1 MVKDPLHKG
10 SSLQGHWLSVFRD
23 YLKVVPGATQSN
35 GILLGTVSEL
45 EIMTGLESVTLF
57 FFFNLFLREIQREHT
72 SRQCKGREG
81 EREFQ
86 EGSTLSAQSPLWGSN
101 S

>member
-1 MVKDPLHKG
+1 MVKDHLHKG

-23 YLKVVPGATQSN
+23 YLKIVPGATQSN
-35 GILLGTVSEL
+35 GILLGIVSEL
-45 EIMTGLESVTLF
+45 EIMTVLESVTLF
-57 FFFNLFLREIQREHT
+57 LNLFLREIQREHT
-72 SRQCKGREG
+72 NRQCKGREG